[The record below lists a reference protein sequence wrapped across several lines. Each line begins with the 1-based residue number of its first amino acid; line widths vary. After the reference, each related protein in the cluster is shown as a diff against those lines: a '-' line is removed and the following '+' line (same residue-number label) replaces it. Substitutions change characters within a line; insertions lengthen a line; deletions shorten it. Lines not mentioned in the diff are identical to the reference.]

1 MAWRA
6 HFIGEICRNI
16 LSLLLQVP
24 EPLTLVSQGGIMN
37 CIARK
42 NLMIGW

>member
-24 EPLTLVSQGGIMN
+24 E